1 MKLSL
6 RFRSQLLRWI
16 QIFFCP
22 AFFILILFACNA
34 GKQTADMQDV
44 SQLLSDPDAFANIDS
59 LPLIPSKT
67 STVYR
72 AKEGEWQYNLHSYL
86 YRYDNKFWA
95 MWSSGPVNESDR
107 NRQYTIPHRP
117 MVIIGKKQRLS
128 PILLLLKTENPG

>member
-1 MKLSL
+1 MTN
-6 RFRSQLLRWI
+6 LLDMI
-16 QIFFCP
+16 QKTFLLVSFLL
-22 AFFILILFACNA
+22 LIGCNGEQ
-34 GKQTADMQDV
+34 GKKQSPDKQNVT
-44 SQLLSDPDAFANIDS
+44 QLLSDPEAFANIDS